1 MIITTEQ
8 LKEQYSHLSDPI
20 GKISRD
26 VKKGLLFPLVKGV
39 YETDAYAHGSKLAQ
53 FIYGPS
59 YLSFDY
65 VLYAQGLI
73 PEAVYN
79 TFTCATFNK
88 RRVKTYTNHFGTFI
102 YRDVPSEVFSLGV
115 FVFTEGSYSYQVAG
129 AEKALC
135 DKLYTISPVR
145 SIKGLKQ
152 LLFEDLR
159 IDEDAFNALNKNDI
173 LKIAPLYRS
182 TNLNLLAKF
191 LKEGK

>member
-1 MIITTEQ
+1 MILTAQQ
-8 LKEQYSHLSDPI
+8 LKEKYVHLSDPM

-26 VKKGLLFPLVKGV
+26 IKNKRIYPLVKGI
-39 YETDAYAHGSKLAQ
+39 YETDANIHGSRLAQ

-88 RRVKTYTNHFGTFI
+88 RRVKTYTNHFGTFV
-102 YRDVPSEVFSLGV
+102 YRDVPEGVFYLGV
-115 FVFTEGSYSYQVAG
+115 SVFIDGEYSFQMAT

-135 DKLYTISPVR
+135 DKLYTLAPAK
-145 SIKGLKQ
+145 SIQGLKA
-152 LLFEDLR
+152 LLFDDLR
-159 IDEDAFNALNKNDI
+159 IDKDAFDQ
-173 LKIAPLYRS
+173 LKKEDLLKMAPLYKAS
-182 TNLNLLAKF
+182 NLSLLTKL
-191 LKEGK
+191 LK

>member
-20 GKISRD
+20 GKISRN
-26 VKKGLLFPLVKGV
+26 VKKGLLFPLVKGI
-39 YETDAYAHGSKLAQ
+39 YETDANAHGSKLAQ

-115 FVFTEGSYSYQVAG
+115 FVFTEGSYSYQVAS

-159 IDEDAFNALNKNDI
+159 IDEDAFNALNKDDI